1 MLRWADKYFGYEV
14 IIWLVYMPCPPDFNS
29 SEAGSINPVKKTR
42 QKQKA
47 VNYVLKTTKRQA
59 EGASLQRIKAM
70 TLRNEINDEIVVAL
84 RRIVRAIDLHSRR
97 LAQEFGLTGPQVVLL
112 KELSRQG
119 EMHVAE
125 LAKKINLS
133 HATVTDILNRL
144 EKRTLIERT
153 RSSSDRRRI
162 VVKPT
167 AASAALLSKSP
178 PLLQERFLDQL
189 EKLQDWEQTQILT
202 VLQRVAIMMDAESMD
217 ASPLLAT
224 GSVTAAPE
232 MVEKVTRNTEDD
244 AELGPSS

>member
-1 MLRWADKYFGYEV
+1 
-14 IIWLVYMPCPPDFNS
+14 
-29 SEAGSINPVKKTR
+29 
-42 QKQKA
+42 
-47 VNYVLKTTKRQA
+47 
-59 EGASLQRIKAM
+59 M

-144 EKRTLIERT
+144 EKRILIERT

-167 AASAALLSKSP
+167 AASAALLNKSP

-189 EKLQDWEQTQILT
+189 EKLQDWELTQILT

-217 ASPLLAT
+217 ASPLLAN
-224 GSVTAAPE
+224 GSVTAEPE